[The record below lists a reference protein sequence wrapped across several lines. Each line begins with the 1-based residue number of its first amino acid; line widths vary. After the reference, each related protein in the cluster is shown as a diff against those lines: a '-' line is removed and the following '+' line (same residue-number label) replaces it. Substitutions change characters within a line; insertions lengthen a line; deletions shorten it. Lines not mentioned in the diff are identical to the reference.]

1 MAELKLKAVDNGR
14 TMLITDPLL
23 IEKWEAKLNSGNN
36 KTGWI
41 RDDSSGSTSKNR
53 KSKHKAEAS
62 EGQSE
67 EANEA

>member
-1 MAELKLKAVDNGR
+1 MAELRLKAVDNGNVM
-14 TMLITDPLL
+14 TITDPLL

-41 RDDSSGSTSKNR
+41 KDDSSGSTSENR
-53 KSKHKAEAS
+53 KPKRKSEAS
-62 EGQSE
+62 KGQSE